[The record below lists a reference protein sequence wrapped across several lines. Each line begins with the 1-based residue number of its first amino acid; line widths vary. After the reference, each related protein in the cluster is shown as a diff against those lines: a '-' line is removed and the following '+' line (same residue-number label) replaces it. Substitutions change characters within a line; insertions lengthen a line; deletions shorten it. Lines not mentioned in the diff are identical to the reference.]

1 MFESNH
7 RRLWLGGTVLIGAML
22 GLLIALPWFPV
33 ASSGKTVQLEF
44 LRSEPDQA
52 LLFFGFPGCGEI
64 CPIAM
69 ERLHAIKSN
78 GGFSVPIQVGLVN
91 IAVDLPAFTVSEYA
105 HSFDPEFAGYHLD
118 RGKLRSLAPDLGLNL
133 PATEGGLS
141 TSFSHPDALFLL
153 QHVEDES
160 WRLKQIF
167 SATRLTRQ
175 QLLKS
180 L

>member
-7 RRLWLGGTVLIGAML
+7 RRLWLGGSVLIGVML
-22 GLLIALPWFPV
+22 GLLIALPWFPM
-33 ASSGKTVQLEF
+33 ASSGKTVRLEF
-44 LRSEPDQA
+44 LPSEPDQA

-69 ERLHAIKSN
+69 ERLHAIKSR
-78 GGFSVPIQVGLVN
+78 GVPVPIQVGLVN
-91 IAVDLPAFTVSEYA
+91 IAVDFPAFTVSEYA
-105 HSFDPEFAGYHLD
+105 NSFDPEFTGYHLD
-118 RGKLRSLAPDLGLNL
+118 RGKLRSLAQELGLNL
-133 PATEGGLS
+133 PATEGGIS
-141 TSFSHPDALFLL
+141 TSFSHTDALFLL
-153 QHVEDES
+153 KYVQDET

-167 SATRLTRQ
+167 SATRLTRP

>member
-1 MFESNH
+1 M
-7 RRLWLGGTVLIGAML
+7 LIGSML
-22 GLLIALPWFPV
+22 GLLIALPWFPM

-78 GGFSVPIQVGLVN
+78 GGFPVPIQVGLVN
-91 IAVDLPAFTVSEYA
+91 IAADLPAFIVSEYA

-118 RGKLRSLAPDLGLNL
+118 RRKLRSLAQDLGLNL
-133 PATEGGLS
+133 PATEGGIS

-175 QLLKS
+175 QLLKN